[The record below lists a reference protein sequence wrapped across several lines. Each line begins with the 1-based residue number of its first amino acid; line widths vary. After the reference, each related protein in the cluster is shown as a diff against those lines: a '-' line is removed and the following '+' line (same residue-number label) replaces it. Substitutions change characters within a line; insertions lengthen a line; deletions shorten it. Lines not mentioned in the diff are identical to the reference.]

1 MKAQTRLAR
10 DTLLIQRN
18 YWHQIISAAPLGF
31 QSNSRVF
38 AKVFSSSSGGAP
50 ALMMASCLVRVWWM
64 LSDEG
69 FSRAWCWLAVGFHM
83 CVSSSLL
90 GSAWVPAVAERS
102 EKGMIMG
109 VGAWLVALNWNLF
122 SAARDLVG
130 LLRWW
135 LVWVI
140 GLMAA
145 MVVSWRREASRRGF
159 FRYFFRVLFLGF
171 WLGLISPYSLELG
184 FGFIVG
190 PWLWRYSWGQFVS
203 NSVCFCRQ
211 FADIRS
217 LHVVWYV
224 LERGVEEGVVF
235 LAVVYEVLSGLSGLF
250 FISSLCGRF
259 MYCGSRLSL
268 FSSFGLFLTIS
279 M

>member
-1 MKAQTRLAR
+1 
-10 DTLLIQRN
+10 
-18 YWHQIISAAPLGF
+18 
-31 QSNSRVF
+31 
-38 AKVFSSSSGGAP
+38 
-50 ALMMASCLVRVWWM
+50 M

-69 FSRAWCWLAVGFHM
+69 FSRAWYWLAVGFHM

-90 GSAWVPAVAERS
+90 GSVWVPAVAERS
-102 EKGMIMG
+102 KKGMIMG

-135 LVWVI
+135 SVWVI

-159 FRYFFRVLFLGF
+159 FRYFFRVLFLSF
-171 WLGLISPYSLELG
+171 WLGLISLYSFELG

-259 MYCGSRLSL
+259 LWFKVGSFWLIKIVFNNLHVTNVISRIVRGFPTTRVVGRGYIITCHIHIMY
-268 FSSFGLFLTIS
+268 SFRY
-279 M
+279 